1 MAISMKQA
9 SPAPAAQGKTER
21 KLFQERRLMLMENPG
36 VWYEYSNKL
45 RANTMGTVLSSLC
58 GVKIAALKGIDR
70 KLLPYQVTS
79 RRMEDGTHTVYARY
93 VGEQQEW
100 A

>member
-9 SPAPAAQGKTER
+9 APGPIKRGSRNNA
-21 KLFQERRLMLMENPG
+21 QERREVLMSNPG
-36 VWYEYSNKL
+36 VWFEYSTQLKSP
-45 RANTMGTVLSSLC
+45 TSPTVLCTLC
-58 GVKIAALKGIDR
+58 GINLKALKGINR

-79 RRMEDGTHTVYARY
+79 RRMEDGTHTIYARY
-93 VGEQQEW
+93 VGEKQEW